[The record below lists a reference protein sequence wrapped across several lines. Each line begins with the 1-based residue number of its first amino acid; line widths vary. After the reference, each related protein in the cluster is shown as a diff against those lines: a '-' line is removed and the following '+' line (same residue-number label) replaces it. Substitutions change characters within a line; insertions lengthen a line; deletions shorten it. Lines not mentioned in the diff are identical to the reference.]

1 MQGKILIPTDF
12 KIESLMLLRYAA
24 SGDQYQNLD
33 VIFLHCTHLSDS
45 ITDLM
50 FYSPSKIIQEAV
62 TPEFSEACSI
72 LRNKFPEKIKNMQVR
87 LFHSHTQAAFDMFLE
102 ANEVCDAIIPA
113 TYKLQLRKNSFDSIP
128 FILRSGINVKQVDWG
143 GRKEYA
149 ADNSVAALFLDWS
162 F

>member
-1 MQGKILIPTDF
+1 MKGKILIPTDF

-24 SGDQYQNLD
+24 SGDQYTNLD

-50 FYSPSKIIQEAV
+50 FYSPSKIIQQAV

-72 LRNKFPEKIKNMQVR
+72 LRNKFPEKIKSMQVK

-102 ANEVCDAIIPA
+102 ANDVHEAIVPA
-113 TYKLQLRKNSFDSIP
+113 SYKLQMAKNCFDPIP
-128 FILRSGINVKQVDWG
+128 FIMRAGINVKQVNWG

-149 ADNSVAALFLDWS
+149 EDNSVAALFLDWS